1 MGFEEKG
8 WRDGAREFSIEQSG
22 SLRLSADSQ
31 QSRNA
36 AVAGLTWLQLDIVCI
51 YIFHDGFLFPF
62 FIIHAL

>member
-1 MGFEEKG
+1 MPRSRVAMGFEEKG

-36 AVAGLTWLQLDIVCI
+36 AVAGLT
-51 YIFHDGFLFPF
+51 
-62 FIIHAL
+62 